1 MDLGITGRRAIVC
14 AASKGLGKGCAM
26 ALAGEGVAFT
36 INARGTEALEATAEE
51 IRQATGV
58 KVTKVAVDITTPEGR
73 EATLAASPEP
83 DILVNNSGGPPPG
96 NFRDWGRDEW
106 IKALDGNMLT
116 AIELIRATID
126 GMTERAHPMHMRG
139 LPFQVVE
146 IDGDHWGRP
155 KVQSHSQGADHP
167 WPA

>member
-26 ALAGEGVAFT
+26 ALAGEGVA
-36 INARGTEALEATAEE
+36 
-51 IRQATGV
+51 
-58 KVTKVAVDITTPEGR
+58 ITTPEGR
-73 EATLAASPEP
+73 EATLAACPDP

-126 GMTERAHPMHMRG
+126 GN
-139 LPFQVVE
+139 
-146 IDGDHWGRP
+146 HWGRRT
-155 KVQSHSQGADHP
+155 VQPHSQGADHP

>member
-1 MDLGITGRRAIVC
+1 MDLGITGRRAIAC
-14 AASKGLGKGCAM
+14 AASKGLGNCAI
-26 ALAGEGVAFT
+26 ALVGEG
-36 INARGTEALEATAEE
+36 
-51 IRQATGV
+51 
-58 KVTKVAVDITTPEGR
+58 VDITTPEGR

-146 IDGDHWGRP
+146 IDGDHLGRR
-155 KVQSHSQGADHP
+155 KVQPHSQGADHP